1 MISLGE
7 LSIAL
12 KSLREESG
20 YKQSEICEKTGI
32 NQPTL
37 SNIESGRN
45 FNIESF
51 LVLYNFYCES
61 FDSNTVITKLFKV
74 KDAYTEVIIQKL
86 RIVSEKNIT
95 EMNKIIR
102 SLE

>member
-1 MISLGE
+1 MITLGE

-12 KSLREESG
+12 KSLREENG
-20 YKQSEICEKTGI
+20 YSQSEICNETGI

-45 FNIESF
+45 FNIDSF
-51 LVLYNFYCES
+51 LVLYNFYCEIL
-61 FDSNTVITKLFKV
+61 DSNSVITKLFKV
-74 KDAYTEVIIQKL
+74 KDAYTEVIVQKI
-86 RIVSEKNIT
+86 RIASEKNNT
-95 EMNKIIR
+95 EMNKIIK